1 LSVIAPAKTITVG
14 IVAERSKGAGPWTD
28 YLWRPVSAF
37 NGAPDTPVWTK
48 LSDDG
53 ERATFF
59 AGTADIELY
68 RSEAGNYRENL
79 LLEQPLL
86 WVALRSTAADPPYML
101 TGVTVDPAEGESWVA
116 LGADLVDSVLMPR
129 AVEAVVADFVSEHH
143 VEQLFHKRER
153 DRADP
158 EAMAR
163 RLPEDHNRKP
173 SVSPNNE

>member
-1 LSVIAPAKTITVG
+1 VLSIIAPAKTITVG
-14 IVAERSKGAGPWTD
+14 VVVERSKGASPWTD
-28 YLWRPVSAF
+28 YLWRTASAF
-37 NGAPDTPVWTK
+37 TGTPGAPAWTK

-79 LLEQPLL
+79 AVERPLL

-101 TGVTVDPAEGESWVA
+101 AGATVDPAEGESWVA
-116 LGADLVDSVLMPR
+116 LGTDLVDSVSMPG
-129 AVEAVVADFVSEHH
+129 AVEAVVADFVSEHY
-143 VEQLFHKRER
+143 VEQQFHKRER

-158 EAMAR
+158 EGMAR
-163 RLPEDHNRKP
+163 RLPEGHNRKP
-173 SVSPNNE
+173 